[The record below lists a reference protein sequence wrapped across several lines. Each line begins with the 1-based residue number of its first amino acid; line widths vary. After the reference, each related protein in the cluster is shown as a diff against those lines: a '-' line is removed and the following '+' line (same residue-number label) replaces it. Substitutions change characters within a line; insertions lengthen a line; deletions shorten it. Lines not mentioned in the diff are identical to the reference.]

1 MVARVL
7 AFDRRIL
14 RFCKSKDAKADRAI
28 RVVIILSGSQEIR
41 QCVGE
46 FQEPLPARGGVRQ
59 PLEVGFLGF
68 GRDMPWNTSAL
79 LVSSSEGLMCI
90 DLKEGMGTVV
100 DLCCECE
107 NLVCCVEMFV

>member
-1 MVARVL
+1 MVERVL
-7 AFDRRIL
+7 AFNRRIL

-28 RVVIILSGSQEIR
+28 RVVIILSGSREIR

-68 GRDMPWNTSAL
+68 GRYMPWITSVL

-90 DLKEGMGTVV
+90 DLKGKWHSLLERSKT
-100 DLCCECE
+100 
-107 NLVCCVEMFV
+107 